1 MMTEEDWFMAG
12 IYIHIPFCKTK
23 CHYCDFYKSTD
34 FGAKTDFLS
43 ALKKEIE
50 WRKRELDG
58 ERIASIYFG
67 GGTPSVLKIEEIRE
81 ILSLIEVDYQ
91 LEKDVEITLE
101 ANPDD
106 LTDSFLSGLKTT
118 KINRLSIG
126 TQSFHDHDLKSMNRR
141 HNSRQA
147 INSIKAA
154 QQAGIQNISI
164 DLIYGL
170 PNQTLADWEANVEQA
185 VALDVQHIS
194 AYHLTYHE
202 GTVFYKYLKSGKI
215 KELPDELSLDQ
226 FKLLLARLKSAGF
239 EQYEISNF
247 ARNESYSR
255 HNKAYWERKKYLGFG
270 PSAHSFDH
278 KTRRWNVSSLRKYLQ
293 AIEAETSFWE
303 TEILSEQDQYN
314 DYMITSLRTKWGI
327 SRSYL
332 HANFE
337 PKFHHFFQEQAEK
350 YLISKHMRFEDDVYR
365 LSTEGLFIS
374 DKIME
379 ELFYI
384 E

>member
-1 MMTEEDWFMAG
+1 MAG

-23 CHYCDFYKSTD
+23 CHYCDFYKTTD
-34 FGAKTDFLS
+34 FGAKTDFVS
-43 ALKKEIE
+43 ALKTEIE
-50 WRKRELDG
+50 WRKNEL
-58 ERIASIYFG
+58 EQEEIVSIYFG
-67 GGTPSVLKIEEIRE
+67 GGTPSVLKIEEIRG
-81 ILSLIEVDYQ
+81 ILDSINRFYQ
-91 LEKDVEITLE
+91 IAPDVEITLE
-101 ANPDD
+101 SNPDD
-106 LTDSFLSGLKTT
+106 LSETFLDGLKTT
-118 KINRLSIG
+118 SINRLSIG

-141 HNSRQA
+141 HNSQQA
-147 INSIKAA
+147 IYSIEAVKR
-154 QQAGIQNISI
+154 AGIKNISI

-170 PNQTLADWEANVEQA
+170 PNQTLADWEANIENA
-185 VALDVQHIS
+185 LSLDVQHIS

-202 GTVFYKYLKSGKI
+202 GTVFYDYLKTGKI

-226 FKLLLARLKSAGF
+226 FKLLLDRLNKAGF

-247 ARNESYSR
+247 ARNEQYSR

-293 AIEAETSFWE
+293 AIEEKSSFWE

-327 SRSYL
+327 SEHFL
-332 HANFE
+332 KETFAD
-337 PKFHHFFQEQAEK
+337 KFVQYFRKEAEK
-350 YLISKHMRFEDDVYR
+350 YLNSQHLRFENGVYK
-365 LSTEGLFIS
+365 LSAEGLFIS

-379 ELFYI
+379 ELFYL

>member
-1 MMTEEDWFMAG
+1 MAG

-43 ALKKEIE
+43 ALKKEID
-50 WRKRELDG
+50 WRKHELDG
-58 ERIASIYFG
+58 ESIASIYFG
-67 GGTPSVLKIEEIRE
+67 GGTPSVLKIDEINE
-81 ILSLIEVDYQ
+81 ILHLIDTGYQ
-91 LEKDVEITLE
+91 LEEDIEVTLE

-106 LTDSFLSGLKTT
+106 LTESFLERLNSTR
-118 KINRLSIG
+118 INRLSIG
-126 TQSFHDHDLKSMNRR
+126 TQSFNDHDLKSMNRR

-147 INSIKAA
+147 INSIKGA
-154 QQAGIQNISI
+154 QQAGVQNISI

-170 PNQTLADWEANVEQA
+170 PNQTLADWETNVEQA
-185 VALDVQHIS
+185 IALDVQHIS

-202 GTVFYKYLKSGKI
+202 GTVFYDYLKSGKI

-226 FKLLLARLKSAGF
+226 FKLLLNRLKSAGF

-247 ARNESYSR
+247 ARNECYSR

-278 KTRRWNVSSLRKYLQ
+278 KNRRWNVSSLRKYLQ
-293 AIEAETSFWE
+293 AMEAKTSFSE

-327 SRSYL
+327 SGPYL
-332 HANFE
+332 KENFD
-337 PKFHHFFQEQAEK
+337 PKFRRFFQKQAEK
-350 YLISKHMRFEDDVYR
+350 YLTSKHLRYADDVYR

-379 ELFYI
+379 ELFFI

>member
-1 MMTEEDWFMAG
+1 MGG

-34 FGAKTDFLS
+34 FGAKTDFLL
-43 ALKKEIE
+43 ALKEEID
-50 WRKRELDG
+50 WRKEELDG
-58 ERIASIYFG
+58 ESIASIYFG
-67 GGTPSVLKIEEIRE
+67 GGTPSVLKIEEIIE
-81 ILSLIEVDYQ
+81 ILNLLEAGYQ
-91 LEKDVEITLE
+91 LEDDIEITLE

-106 LTDSFLSGLKTT
+106 LTDSFLAGLKTT
-118 KINRLSIG
+118 SINRLSIG
-126 TQSFHDHDLKSMNRR
+126 TQSFNDHDLKSMNRR

-147 INSIKAA
+147 LDSIQAA
-154 QQAGIQNISI
+154 QQSGIQNISI

-185 VALDVQHIS
+185 IALDVQHIS

-202 GTVFYKYLKSGKI
+202 GTVFYDYLKSGKI
-215 KELPDELSLDQ
+215 RELPDELSLDQ
-226 FKLLLARLKSAGF
+226 FKLLLTQLKSAGF

-247 ARNESYSR
+247 ARNELYSR
-255 HNKAYWERKKYLGFG
+255 HNKGYWERKKYLGFG

-293 AIEAETSFWE
+293 AIDAKMSFWE
-303 TEILSEQDQYN
+303 AEILSEQDQYN

-327 SRSYL
+327 SGSYL
-332 HANFE
+332 KEDFDL
-337 PKFHHFFQEQAEK
+337 KFYQFFQKQAEK
-350 YLISKHMRFEDDVYR
+350 YLASKHLRYESDIYR

-379 ELFYI
+379 ELFFI

>member
-1 MMTEEDWFMAG
+1 MAG

-23 CHYCDFYKSTD
+23 CHYCDFYKTTD
-34 FGAKTDFLS
+34 FGAKTDFVS
-43 ALKKEIE
+43 ALKTEIE
-50 WRKRELDG
+50 WRKNEL
-58 ERIASIYFG
+58 EQEEIVSIYFG
-67 GGTPSVLKIEEIRE
+67 GGTPSVLKIEEIRG
-81 ILSLIEVDYQ
+81 ILDSINRFYQ
-91 LEKDVEITLE
+91 IAPDVEITLE
-101 ANPDD
+101 SNPDD
-106 LTDSFLSGLKTT
+106 LSETFLDGLKTT
-118 KINRLSIG
+118 SINRLSIG

-141 HNSRQA
+141 HNSQQA
-147 INSIKAA
+147 IHSIEAVKR
-154 QQAGIQNISI
+154 AGIKNISI

-170 PNQTLADWEANVEQA
+170 PNQTLADWEANIEKA
-185 VALDVQHIS
+185 LSLDVQHIS

-202 GTVFYKYLKSGKI
+202 GTVFYDYLKTGKI

-226 FKLLLARLKSAGF
+226 FKLLLDRLNKAGF

-247 ARNESYSR
+247 ARNEQYSR

-293 AIEAETSFWE
+293 SIEEKSSFWE

-327 SRSYL
+327 SEHFL
-332 HANFE
+332 KETFAD
-337 PKFHHFFQEQAEK
+337 KFVQYFRKEAGK
-350 YLISKHMRFEDDVYR
+350 YLNSQHLRFENGVYK
-365 LSTEGLFIS
+365 LSAEGLFIS

-379 ELFYI
+379 ELFYL

>member
-1 MMTEEDWFMAG
+1 MAG

-34 FGAKTDFLS
+34 FGAKTDFLV
-43 ALKKEIE
+43 ALKKEIKE
-50 WRKRELDG
+50 RKNELQQ
-58 ERIASIYFG
+58 EEIASIYFG
-67 GGTPSVLKIEEIRE
+67 GGTPSVLKIEEIRD
-81 ILSLIEVDYQ
+81 ILSLIEQHYQ
-91 LEKDVEITLE
+91 LGEDVEITLE

-106 LTDSFLSGLKTT
+106 LSESFLEGVKTT
-118 KINRLSIG
+118 IINRLSIG
-126 TQSFHDHDLKSMNRR
+126 TQSFNDHDLKSMNRR

-147 INSIKAA
+147 VNSIRAA
-154 QQAGIQNISI
+154 QYAGIQNISI

-170 PNQTLADWEANVEQA
+170 PNQTLADWETNVEQA
-185 VALDVQHIS
+185 IALNVQHIS

-202 GTVFYKYLKSGKI
+202 GTVFFDYLKKGKI
-215 KELPDELSLDQ
+215 KELPDELSLEQ
-226 FKLLLARLKSAGF
+226 FKLLLNCLKEAGF

-247 ARNESYSR
+247 ARKHCYSR

-270 PSAHSFDH
+270 PSAHSFDYH
-278 KTRRWNVSSLRKYLQ
+278 TRRWNVSSLKKYLQ
-293 AIEAETSFWE
+293 AMEQKLPYWE

-327 SRSYL
+327 SVAYL
-332 HANFE
+332 EQNFAE
-337 PKFHHFFQEQAEK
+337 KFVQHFKSEAEK
-350 YLISKHMRFEDDVYR
+350 YLESKHLYCTNNVY
-365 LSTEGLFIS
+365 LMSTEGLFIS

-379 ELFYI
+379 ELFFL

>member
-1 MMTEEDWFMAG
+1 MAG

-43 ALKKEIE
+43 ALKKEID
-50 WRKRELDG
+50 WRKHELDG
-58 ERIASIYFG
+58 ESIASIYFG
-67 GGTPSVLKIEEIRE
+67 GGTPSVLKIDEINE
-81 ILSLIEVDYQ
+81 ILHLIDTGYQ
-91 LEKDVEITLE
+91 LEEDIEVTLE

-106 LTDSFLSGLKTT
+106 LTESFLERLNSTR
-118 KINRLSIG
+118 INRLSIG
-126 TQSFHDHDLKSMNRR
+126 TQSFNDHDLKSMNRR

-147 INSIKAA
+147 INSIKGA
-154 QQAGIQNISI
+154 QQAGVQNISI

-170 PNQTLADWEANVEQA
+170 PNQTLADWETNVEQA
-185 VALDVQHIS
+185 IALDVQHIS

-202 GTVFYKYLKSGKI
+202 GTVFYDYLKSGKI
-215 KELPDELSLDQ
+215 KEVPDELSLDQ
-226 FKLLLARLKSAGF
+226 FKLLLNRLKSAGF

-247 ARNESYSR
+247 ARNECYSR

-293 AIEAETSFWE
+293 AIESKTSFSE

-327 SRSYL
+327 SGPYL
-332 HANFE
+332 KENFD
-337 PKFHHFFQEQAEK
+337 PKFRRFFQKQAEK
-350 YLISKHMRFEDDVYR
+350 YLTSKHLRYADDVYR
-365 LSTEGLFIS
+365 LSAEGLFIS

-379 ELFYI
+379 ELFFI

>member
-1 MMTEEDWFMAG
+1 MAG

-43 ALKKEIE
+43 ALKKEID
-50 WRKRELDG
+50 WRKHELDG
-58 ERIASIYFG
+58 ESIASIYFG
-67 GGTPSVLKIEEIRE
+67 GGTPSVLKIDEINE
-81 ILSLIEVDYQ
+81 ILHLIDTGYQ
-91 LEKDVEITLE
+91 LEEDIEVTLE

-106 LTDSFLSGLKTT
+106 LTELFLERLNTT
-118 KINRLSIG
+118 RINRLSIG
-126 TQSFHDHDLKSMNRR
+126 TQSFNDHDLKSMNRR

-147 INSIKAA
+147 INSIKGA
-154 QQAGIQNISI
+154 QQAGVQNISI

-170 PNQTLADWEANVEQA
+170 PNQTLADWETNVEQA
-185 VALDVQHIS
+185 IALDVQHIS

-202 GTVFYKYLKSGKI
+202 DTVFYDYLKSGKI

-226 FKLLLARLKSAGF
+226 FKLLLNRLKSAGF

-247 ARNESYSR
+247 ARNECYSR

-278 KTRRWNVSSLRKYLQ
+278 KTRRWNVPSLRKYLQ
-293 AIEAETSFWE
+293 AIESKTSFSE

-327 SRSYL
+327 SGPYL
-332 HANFE
+332 KENFD
-337 PKFHHFFQEQAEK
+337 PKFRRFFQKQAEK
-350 YLISKHMRFEDDVYR
+350 YLTSKHLRYADDVYR

-379 ELFYI
+379 ELFFI

>member
-1 MMTEEDWFMAG
+1 MAG

-43 ALKKEIE
+43 ALKKEID
-50 WRKRELDG
+50 WRKHELDG
-58 ERIASIYFG
+58 ESIASIYFG
-67 GGTPSVLKIEEIRE
+67 GGTPSVLKIDEINE
-81 ILSLIEVDYQ
+81 ILHLIDTGYQ
-91 LEKDVEITLE
+91 LEEDIEVTLE

-106 LTDSFLSGLKTT
+106 LTELFLERLNTT
-118 KINRLSIG
+118 RINRLSIG
-126 TQSFHDHDLKSMNRR
+126 TQSFNDHDLKSMNRR

-147 INSIKAA
+147 INSIKGA
-154 QQAGIQNISI
+154 QQAGVQNISI

-170 PNQTLADWEANVEQA
+170 PNQTLADWETNVEQA
-185 VALDVQHIS
+185 IALDVQHIS

-202 GTVFYKYLKSGKI
+202 DTVFYDYLKSGKI

-226 FKLLLARLKSAGF
+226 FKLLLNRLKSAGF

-247 ARNESYSR
+247 ARNECYSR

-293 AIEAETSFWE
+293 AIESKTSFSE

-327 SRSYL
+327 SGPYL
-332 HANFE
+332 KENFD
-337 PKFHHFFQEQAEK
+337 PKFRRFFQKQAEK
-350 YLISKHMRFEDDVYR
+350 YLTSKHLRYADDVYR

-379 ELFYI
+379 ELFFI

>member
-1 MMTEEDWFMAG
+1 MAG

-34 FGAKTDFLS
+34 FGAKTDFLG
-43 ALKKEIE
+43 ALKQEIAE
-50 WRKRELDG
+50 RKNELQN
-58 ERIASIYFG
+58 EAIASIYFG
-67 GGTPSVLKIEEIRE
+67 GGTPSVLKIEEIND
-81 ILSLIEVDYQ
+81 ILTLVGEHYQ
-91 LEKDVEITLE
+91 LAEDVEITLE

-106 LTDSFLSGLKTT
+106 LSEAFLEGLKTT
-118 KINRLSIG
+118 IINRLSIG
-126 TQSFHDHDLKSMNRR
+126 TQSFNDHDLKSMNRR

-147 INSIKAA
+147 LTSIRAA
-154 QQAGIQNISI
+154 QEAGFQNISI

-170 PNQTLADWEANVEQA
+170 PNQTLADWEANIDQA
-185 VALDVQHIS
+185 LALNVQHIS

-202 GTVFYKYLKSGKI
+202 GTVFYDYLKKGKI
-215 KELPDELSLDQ
+215 KELPDELSLEQ
-226 FKLLLARLKSAGF
+226 FKHLLSRLEEAGF

-247 ARNESYSR
+247 ARNAAYSR

-278 KTRRWNVSSLRKYLQ
+278 QSRRWNVSSLRKYLQ
-293 AIEAETSFWE
+293 AMEQKLPYWE

-327 SRSYL
+327 STEYL
-332 HANFE
+332 TQNFAA
-337 PKFHHFFQEQAEK
+337 KYVQHFQKEAEK
-350 YLISKHMRFEDDVYR
+350 YVASKHLSCENKVYK
-365 LSTEGLFIS
+365 LSVEGLFIS

>member
-1 MMTEEDWFMAG
+1 MAG

-43 ALKKEIE
+43 ALKT
-50 WRKRELDG
+50 ELKQRRNELHG
-58 ERIASIYFG
+58 ENITSIYFG
-67 GGTPSVLKIEEIRE
+67 GGTPSVLKIEEIND
-81 ILSLIEVDYQ
+81 LLNLIEADYRLVD
-91 LEKDVEITLE
+91 DIEITLE

-106 LTDSFLSGLKTT
+106 LTTSFLHGLQTT
-118 KINRLSIG
+118 CINRLSIG
-126 TQSFHDHDLKSMNRR
+126 TQSFNDQDLKSMNRR

-147 INSIKAA
+147 LDSIEAA
-154 QQAGIQNISI
+154 QQAGIRNISI

-185 VALDVQHIS
+185 IALDVQHIS

-202 GTVFYKYLKSGKI
+202 GTVFYDYLKRGKI
-215 KELPDELSLDQ
+215 KELPDELSLGQ
-226 FKLLLARLKSAGF
+226 FKLLLQLLEKAGF

-247 ARNESYSR
+247 ARNELYSR

-278 KTRRWNVSSLRKYLQ
+278 KTRRWNVSSLRKYLH
-293 AIEAETSFWE
+293 AVEEKASFWE

-314 DYMITSLRTKWGI
+314 DYLITSLRTKWGI
-327 SRSYL
+327 SEAYL
-332 HANFE
+332 KENFD
-337 PKFHHFFQEQAEK
+337 PKYYRFFQGEAEK
-350 YLISKHMRFEDDVYR
+350 YLSSKHLRYDGDVYR

-379 ELFYI
+379 ELFFI

>member
-1 MMTEEDWFMAG
+1 MAG

-23 CHYCDFYKSTD
+23 CHYCDFYKTTD
-34 FGAKTDFLS
+34 FGAKTDFVS
-43 ALKKEIE
+43 ALKTEIE
-50 WRKRELDG
+50 WRKNEL
-58 ERIASIYFG
+58 EQEEIVSIYFG
-67 GGTPSVLKIEEIRE
+67 GGTPSVLKIEEIRG
-81 ILSLIEVDYQ
+81 ILDSINRFYQ
-91 LEKDVEITLE
+91 IAPDVEITLE
-101 ANPDD
+101 SNPDD
-106 LTDSFLSGLKTT
+106 LSETFLDGLKTT
-118 KINRLSIG
+118 SINRLSIG

-141 HNSRQA
+141 HNSQQA
-147 INSIKAA
+147 IHSIEAVKR
-154 QQAGIQNISI
+154 AGIKNISI

-170 PNQTLADWEANVEQA
+170 PNQTLADWEANIEKA
-185 VALDVQHIS
+185 LSLDVQHIS

-202 GTVFYKYLKSGKI
+202 GTVFYDYLKTGKI

-226 FKLLLARLKSAGF
+226 FKLLLDRLNKAGF

-247 ARNESYSR
+247 ARNEQYSR

-293 AIEAETSFWE
+293 SIEEKSSFWE

-327 SRSYL
+327 SEHFLKETFADKFVQYFRKE
-332 HANFE
+332 AN
-337 PKFHHFFQEQAEK
+337 K
-350 YLISKHMRFEDDVYR
+350 YLNSQHLRFENGVYK
-365 LSTEGLFIS
+365 LSAEGLFIS

-379 ELFYI
+379 ELFYL